1 MERIELSQV
10 EKALLEKG
18 LAKFEKD
25 ARRSRGMNFFLAGL
39 VCILFVLGF
48 EGISHVLKTLYT
60 PFDQQAFIESLG
72 CEEIPEDVPFKY
84 WIVGY
89 VNKVAVIS
97 EHDRRIGT
105 VEQLEA
111 SLGLVFIA
119 TGILGFVFLVNH
131 WNDGKRNLVI
141 AKVLRQHLGDCGKE
155 D

>member
-1 MERIELSQV
+1 MERIKLSLE

-25 ARRSRGMNFFLAGL
+25 AKRSKGMKFILAGM
-39 VCILFVLGF
+39 VCFLFALGF

-60 PFDQQAFIESLG
+60 PFDQEAFIESLG

-97 EHDRRIGT
+97 EHNRRIGA
-105 VEQLEA
+105 VEQFEA
-111 SLGLVFIA
+111 CLGMVFMA
-119 TGILGFVFLVNH
+119 TGIFGFVFLVNH

-141 AKVLRQHLGDCGKE
+141 AKVLRQHLTDCTKE